1 MYAAS
6 GSGKTSEAQS
16 IRPSTGKADTI
27 SQGRG
32 GRQGG
37 GDAWIGRYLGGAGA
51 VLSGAGE
58 TFARRGGGRRGA

>member
-1 MYAAS
+1 M
-6 GSGKTSEAQS
+6 GE
-16 IRPSTGKADTI
+16 
-27 SQGRG
+27 GRG

-37 GDAWIGRYLGGAGA
+37 GGAWIGRYLGGTDA